1 MTGKVKEKL
10 AEIKA
15 LDKLIEMIQDDE
27 KSHAIYGETVSEKV
41 ERYINKCRRSR
52 QEVYD
57 MVGSLIEQQVHTLRA
72 LQLLV
77 ASALRGGTH
86 KIKNARLWGMKDII
100 EAQIHQLLRDKER
113 GPEYFTTVYYHDGSW
128 DFRRVVGE
136 NMVLRKEL
144 EELRAKYEGDEQVEK
159 KDSIKDEP
167 PF

>member
-1 MTGKVKEKL
+1 MNKLKVKEKL

-15 LDKLIEMIQDDE
+15 LDNLIEMIQDEE

-41 ERYINKCRRSR
+41 SRYINKCRSSR

-86 KIKNARLWGMKDII
+86 KIKNARMWSMKDLS
-100 EAQIHQLLRDKER
+100 A
-113 GPEYFTTVYYHDGSW
+113 
-128 DFRRVVGE
+128 VGTG
-136 NMVLRKEL
+136 RH
-144 EELRAKYEGDEQVEK
+144 Y
-159 KDSIKDEP
+159 
-167 PF
+167 